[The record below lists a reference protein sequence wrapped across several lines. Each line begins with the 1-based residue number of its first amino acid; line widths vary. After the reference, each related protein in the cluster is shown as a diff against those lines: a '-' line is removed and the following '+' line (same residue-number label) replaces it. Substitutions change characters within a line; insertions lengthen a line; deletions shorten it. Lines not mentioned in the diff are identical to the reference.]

1 MKHEQVPA
9 RQDGRQDGEQDGEQD
24 GRQDDGTPVLEWISA
39 AVGLVL
45 TLAMLGFI
53 GWQAWTSTGREPPA
67 IELRIQQILPAGDGW
82 VVEFAAVNR
91 SPATAAA
98 VRIEGALTEGA
109 RLVATGE
116 ATLDYVPGHSERR
129 GGLFFREDPRAHAL
143 DLRALGYARP

>member
-1 MKHEQVPA
+1 MDRKQRPE
-9 RQDGRQDGEQDGEQD
+9 RQDGRHDGRRGGQQDG
-24 GRQDDGTPVLEWISA
+24 GTPVLEWISA

-45 TLAMLGFI
+45 TLTMVGFI

-67 IELRIQQILPAGDGW
+67 IEVQVRQILPQADGW
-82 VVEFAAVNR
+82 VVEIAAVNR

-98 VRIEGALTEGA
+98 VQIEGRLTDGPDV
-109 RLVATGE
+109 VATSQ
-116 ATLDYVPGHSERR
+116 ATLDYVPGHSERA